1 MKRVDAIEKQTVGDE
16 LWQKLANTP
25 EIPLMAICTSIEEGG
40 RQRNYHRGQM
50 SWIWFVDQS
59 RKEEA
64 ETNNERWNEITHEAM
79 SQLSPRKTNKNKN
92 KKEALPFRKRR
103 QTKKC

>member
-50 SWIWFVDQS
+50 S
-59 RKEEA
+59 
-64 ETNNERWNEITHEAM
+64 
-79 SQLSPRKTNKNKN
+79 
-92 KKEALPFRKRR
+92 
-103 QTKKC
+103 